1 MSEDNK
7 KEKKEKKE
15 KTLSLKASSLSA
27 KGQIGSRN
35 RSSRVSAVVVE
46 SKRGKISK
54 TRKPSAPKIKTRS
67 NSVTSRKIKEPTDSE
82 LTSKLTDKERV
93 AREKALQDADDRK
106 KSKEEK
112 IKKVS
117 KTKSKKTGKH
127 QAETELNTDIPV
139 DNEFEKGVKKKAYSS
154 KQSEDQS
161 TSTKKKESKKDEQ
174 GKTDKKSRKEPQKRR
189 KGKLTIS
196 EALNEEERQRSLAS
210 LRRRQ
215 EKAKKKTVSVDTPK
229 EKISRNVVIPESITV
244 QELSNRMAE
253 RGVDV
258 IKSLMQQ
265 GVMVKINDFLDA
277 DTAELIAEEFGHTV
291 TRVSESDV
299 EEGLSVDED
308 SEQSKEPRPPVVTI
322 MGHVDHG
329 KTSLLDAIRETSIVS
344 SEAGGITQ
352 HIGAYQIDSYD
363 DNKITFIDTPGHAAF
378 TSMRARGAKVT
389 DIVVLVVAADD
400 SVMPQTIEAINH
412 SKEADVPIIVAI
424 NKIDKPEANPAK
436 TKNDLLEHEL
446 IVEELGGDIQC
457 IELSAQTKEGIDNL
471 IEAINLQAE
480 ILDLKAN
487 PNRQA
492 EGFVIESKLDKGR
505 GPVVT
510 TIVQKGTLK
519 KGDIVIVGQF
529 WGKVRSLLNDRG
541 EQIDLC
547 YPGDPIEVLGLNNT
561 PNAGD
566 FLSVVENEARAREI
580 SDYRERQNKKSA
592 PNVPQ
597 SNIEQ
602 MLSKIKDDVKK
613 ELPVI
618 IKADVH
624 GSTEA
629 IKDGV
634 ISLGNEEIS
643 CRVVHSGVGAIS
655 ESDIS
660 LAETSNSIVF
670 GFNVRAN
677 SQAKDLAEKAE
688 INIIYHSIIYDLLD
702 DIKVILEGK
711 LDPEI
716 KESII
721 GNAEVLEVFK
731 ISKTGNI
738 AGCLVSEG
746 TVKKGEHARLI
757 RDGVVIYEGKISEL
771 KRFKDDAK
779 EVQSGQECGLAFDNN
794 EDIKVKDVIECY
806 EVKEIKK
813 KIK

>member
-1 MSEDNK
+1 MPEDTK
-7 KEKKEKKE
+7 KDKKE
-15 KTLSLKASSLSA
+15 KTLSLKSNTKSSKST
-27 KGQIGSRN
+27 IGARSRGG
-35 RSSRVSAVVVE
+35 SRVSTVVVE

-54 TRKPSAPKIKTRS
+54 TRKPSAPNIKTRTS
-67 NSVTSRKIKEPTDSE
+67 SVTSRKIQEPADNDISGN
-82 LTSKLTDKERV
+82 LTDKERI
-93 AREKALQDADDRK
+93 AREKALLDADERK
-106 KSKEEK
+106 KNKITIEKDITKDKRAKKSENVKEEQTTPAAP
-112 IKKVS
+112 S
-117 KTKSKKTGKH
+117 DG
-127 QAETELNTDIPV
+127 
-139 DNEFEKGVKKKAYSS
+139 EFEKTSKKKNFSS
-154 KQSEDQS
+154 KKNESQGQPSR
-161 TSTKKKESKKDEQ
+161 KKEIKGDDKDKLIKKPR
-174 GKTDKKSRKEPQKRR
+174 SEPQKRR

-196 EALNEEERQRSLAS
+196 EALNENERQRSLAS
-210 LRRRQ
+210 IRRRQ
-215 EKAKKKTVSVDTPK
+215 EKAKKKAVLSDVPK
-229 EKISRNVVIPESITV
+229 EKISRNVIIPESITV

-277 DTAELIAEEFGHTV
+277 DTAELIAEEFGHSV

-299 EEGLSVDED
+299 EVVSMDDDAEET
-308 SEQSKEPRPPVVTI
+308 KKPRPPVVTI

-329 KTSLLDAIRETSIVS
+329 KTSLLDSIRETSIVS
-344 SEAGGITQ
+344 AEAGGITQ
-352 HIGAYQIDSYD
+352 HIGAYQIIKD

-389 DIVVLVVAADD
+389 DIVILVVAADD

-412 SKEADVPIIVAI
+412 SKEANVPIIIAI
-424 NKIDKPEANPAK
+424 NKMDKPEANPTK

-457 IELSAQTKEGIDNL
+457 IELSAQTKEGIEDL
-471 IEAINLQAE
+471 LEAINLQSE

-487 PNRQA
+487 PDRNA
-492 EGFVIESKLDKGR
+492 EGFVIEAKLDKGR

-510 TIVQKGTLK
+510 TIIQKGTLK
-519 KGDIVIVGQF
+519 KGDIAIVGQN
-529 WGKVRSLLNDRG
+529 WGKVRSLINDKG
-541 EQIDLC
+541 DQVDEC

-580 SDYRERQNKKSA
+580 TEYRERQNKKDT

-602 MLSKIKDDVKK
+602 MLSKIKDETKK

-624 GSTEA
+624 GSSEA

-634 ISLGNEEIS
+634 LNIGNEEIA

-677 SQAKDLAEKAE
+677 TQAKDLADKSQ
-688 INIIYHSIIYDLLD
+688 IRIIYHSIIYDLLD
-702 DIKVILEGK
+702 DIKNLLEGK
-711 LDPEI
+711 LDPEL
-716 KESII
+716 KENII

-738 AGCLVSEG
+738 AGCMVNDG

-757 RDGVVIYEGKISEL
+757 RDDIVVYEGKISEL

-794 EDIKVKDVIECY
+794 EDIKPKDRIECY

-813 KIK
+813 KI

>member
-27 KGQIGSRN
+27 KGPIGSRN

-67 NSVTSRKIKEPTDSE
+67 NSVTTRKIKEPTDSE

-806 EVKEIKK
+806 EVKEIKRA
-813 KIK
+813 IN

>member
-1 MSEDNK
+1 MPEDTK
-7 KEKKEKKE
+7 KDKKE
-15 KTLSLKASSLSA
+15 KTLSLKSNTKSSKST
-27 KGQIGSRN
+27 IGARSRGG
-35 RSSRVSAVVVE
+35 SRVSTVVVE

-54 TRKPSAPKIKTRS
+54 TRKPSAPNIKTRTS
-67 NSVTSRKIKEPTDSE
+67 SVTSRKIQEPADNDISGN
-82 LTSKLTDKERV
+82 LTDKERI
-93 AREKALQDADDRK
+93 AREKALLDADERK
-106 KSKEEK
+106 KNKITIEKDITKDKRTKKSENVKEEQTTPAAP
-112 IKKVS
+112 S
-117 KTKSKKTGKH
+117 DG
-127 QAETELNTDIPV
+127 
-139 DNEFEKGVKKKAYSS
+139 EFEKTSKKKNFSS
-154 KQSEDQS
+154 KKNESQGQPSR
-161 TSTKKKESKKDEQ
+161 KKEIKGDDKDKLIKKPR
-174 GKTDKKSRKEPQKRR
+174 SEPQKRR

-196 EALNEEERQRSLAS
+196 EALNENERQRSLAS
-210 LRRRQ
+210 IRRRQ
-215 EKAKKKTVSVDTPK
+215 EKAKKKAVLSDVPK
-229 EKISRNVVIPESITV
+229 EKISRNVIIPESITV

-277 DTAELIAEEFGHTV
+277 DTAELIAEEFGHSV

-299 EEGLSVDED
+299 EVVSMDDDAEET
-308 SEQSKEPRPPVVTI
+308 KKPRPPVVTI

-329 KTSLLDAIRETSIVS
+329 KTSLLDSIRETSIVS
-344 SEAGGITQ
+344 AEAGGITQ
-352 HIGAYQIDSYD
+352 HIGAYQIIKD

-389 DIVVLVVAADD
+389 DIVILVVAADD

-412 SKEADVPIIVAI
+412 SKEANVPIIIAI
-424 NKIDKPEANPAK
+424 NKMDKPEANPTK

-457 IELSAQTKEGIDNL
+457 IELSAQTKEGIEDL
-471 IEAINLQAE
+471 LEAINLQSE

-487 PNRQA
+487 PDRNA
-492 EGFVIESKLDKGR
+492 EGFVIEAKLDKGR

-510 TIVQKGTLK
+510 TIIQKGTLK
-519 KGDIVIVGQF
+519 KGDIAIVGQN
-529 WGKVRSLLNDRG
+529 WGKVRSLINDKG
-541 EQIDLC
+541 DQVDEC

-580 SDYRERQNKKSA
+580 TEYRERQNKKDT

-602 MLSKIKDDVKK
+602 MLSKIKDETKK

-624 GSTEA
+624 GSSEA

-634 ISLGNEEIS
+634 LNIGNEEIA

-677 SQAKDLAEKAE
+677 TQAKDLADKSQ
-688 INIIYHSIIYDLLD
+688 IRIIYHSIIYDLLD
-702 DIKVILEGK
+702 DIKNLLEGK
-711 LDPEI
+711 LDPEL
-716 KESII
+716 KENII

-738 AGCLVSEG
+738 AGCMVNDG

-757 RDGVVIYEGKISEL
+757 RDDIVVYEGKISEL

-794 EDIKVKDVIECY
+794 EDIKPKDRIECY
-806 EVKEIKK
+806 EIKEIKK
-813 KIK
+813 KI

>member
-27 KGQIGSRN
+27 KGPIGSRN

-806 EVKEIKK
+806 EVKEIKR
-813 KIK
+813 KIN

>member
-1 MSEDNK
+1 MPEDTK
-7 KEKKEKKE
+7 KDKKE
-15 KTLSLKASSLSA
+15 KTLSLKSNTKSSKST
-27 KGQIGSRN
+27 IGARSRGG
-35 RSSRVSAVVVE
+35 SRVSTVVVE

-54 TRKPSAPKIKTRS
+54 TRKPSAPNIKTRTS
-67 NSVTSRKIKEPTDSE
+67 SVTSRKIKEPTDNDISGN
-82 LTSKLTDKERV
+82 LTDKERV
-93 AREKALQDADDRK
+93 AREKALLDADERKKNKASLEKEITKDKRTK
-106 KSKEEK
+106 KSKEEQVTPGAPADGEFEK
-112 IKKVS
+112 TSKKKNFS
-117 KTKSKKTGKH
+117 SKKTDTQGQTSRKK
-127 QAETELNTDIPV
+127 ET
-139 DNEFEKGVKKKAYSS
+139 KGDDKDK
-154 KQSEDQS
+154 
-161 TSTKKKESKKDEQ
+161 STKKPRS
-174 GKTDKKSRKEPQKRR
+174 EPQKRR

-196 EALNEEERQRSLAS
+196 EALNENERQRSLAS
-210 LRRRQ
+210 IRRRQ
-215 EKAKKKTVSVDTPK
+215 EKAKKKAILTDTPK
-229 EKISRNVVIPESITV
+229 EKIARNVIIPESITV

-277 DTAELIAEEFGHTV
+277 DTAELIAEEFGHSV

-299 EEGLSVDED
+299 EVGLSSDDDAE
-308 SEQSKEPRPPVVTI
+308 ETKKPRPPVVTI

-329 KTSLLDAIRETSIVS
+329 KTSLLDSIRETSIVS
-344 SEAGGITQ
+344 AEAGGITQ
-352 HIGAYQIDSYD
+352 HIGAYQIIKN

-389 DIVVLVVAADD
+389 DIVILVVAADD

-412 SKEADVPIIVAI
+412 SKEANVPIIIAI
-424 NKIDKPEANPAK
+424 NKMDKPEANPTK

-457 IELSAQTKEGIDNL
+457 IELSAQTKEGIEDL
-471 IEAINLQAE
+471 LEAINLQAE

-487 PNRQA
+487 PDRHA
-492 EGFVIESKLDKGR
+492 EGFVIEAKLDKGR

-510 TIVQKGTLK
+510 TIIQKGTLK
-519 KGDIVIVGQF
+519 KGDIAIVGQN
-529 WGKVRSLLNDRG
+529 WGKVRSLINDKG
-541 EQIDLC
+541 DQVNEC

-580 SDYRERQNKKSA
+580 TEYRERQNKKDT

-602 MLSKIKDDVKK
+602 MLSKIKDETKK

-624 GSTEA
+624 GSSEA

-634 ISLGNEEIS
+634 LNIGNEEIA

-677 SQAKDLAEKAE
+677 TQAKDLADKSQ

-702 DIKVILEGK
+702 DIKNMLEGK
-711 LDPEI
+711 LDPEL
-716 KESII
+716 KENII

-738 AGCLVSEG
+738 AGCMVNDG
-746 TVKKGEHARLI
+746 TVKKGEYARLI
-757 RDGVVIYEGKISEL
+757 RDGIVVYEGKISEL

-794 EDIKVKDVIECY
+794 EDIKPKDKIECY

-813 KIK
+813 KI

>member
-1 MSEDNK
+1 MPEDTK
-7 KEKKEKKE
+7 KDKKE
-15 KTLSLKASSLSA
+15 KTLSLKTNTTSSKST
-27 KGQIGSRN
+27 IGARSRGG
-35 RSSRVSAVVVE
+35 SRVSTVVVE

-54 TRKPSAPKIKTRS
+54 TRKPSAPNIKTRTS
-67 NSVTSRKIKEPTDSE
+67 SVTSRKIKEPTEDDVFGS
-82 LTSKLTDKERV
+82 LTDKERV
-93 AREKALQDADDRK
+93 AREKALLDADTRK
-106 KSKEEK
+106 KDLAASEKGSTKKEKKAKKEE
-112 IKKVS
+112 VS
-117 KTKSKKTGKH
+117 IDLPSDG
-127 QAETELNTDIPV
+127 
-139 DNEFEKGVKKKAYSS
+139 EFEKSSKKKSFSAKKAETQSS
-154 KQSEDQS
+154 S
-161 TSTKKKESKKDEQ
+161 TRKKESKGEDKD
-174 GKTDKKSRKEPQKRR
+174 KTTKKSKNEPQKRR

-196 EALNEEERQRSLAS
+196 EALNENERQRSLAS
-210 LRRRQ
+210 IRRRQ
-215 EKAKKKTVSVDTPK
+215 EKAKKKSVISDAPK

-277 DTAELIAEEFGHTV
+277 DTAELIAEEFGHSV

-299 EEGLSVDED
+299 EVGLSSED
-308 SEQSKEPRPPVVTI
+308 DPEESKKPRPPVVTI

-329 KTSLLDAIRETSIVS
+329 KTSLLDSIRETSIVS
-344 SEAGGITQ
+344 AEAGGITQ
-352 HIGAYQIDSYD
+352 HIGAYQIIKN

-389 DIVVLVVAADD
+389 DIVILVVAADD

-412 SKEADVPIIVAI
+412 SKEANVPIIVAV
-424 NKIDKPEANPAK
+424 NKIDKPEANPTK

-457 IELSAQTKEGIDNL
+457 IELSAQTKEGIEEL
-471 IEAINLQAE
+471 LEAINLQAE

-487 PNRQA
+487 PDRQA

-510 TIVQKGTLK
+510 TIIQKGTLK
-519 KGDIVIVGQF
+519 KGDIVIVGQY
-529 WGKVRSLLNDRG
+529 WGKVRSLINDKG
-541 EQIDLC
+541 DQVNEC
-547 YPGDPIEVLGLNNT
+547 FPGDPIEVLGLNNT

-580 SDYRERQNKKSA
+580 TEYRDRQNKKET

-602 MLSKIKDDVKK
+602 MLSKIKDETKK

-624 GSTEA
+624 GSSEA

-634 ISLGNEEIS
+634 LSIGNDEIS
-643 CRVVHSGVGAIS
+643 CRVVHTGVGAIS

-677 SQAKDLAEKAE
+677 TQAKDLADKSQ

-702 DIKVILEGK
+702 DIKNMLEGR
-711 LDPEI
+711 LDPEL
-716 KESII
+716 KENIL

-738 AGCLVSEG
+738 AGCLINDG
-746 TVKKGEHARLI
+746 TIKKGEHARLI
-757 RDGVVIYEGKISEL
+757 RDGIVVYEGKISEL
-771 KRFKDDAK
+771 KRFKDDVK

-794 EDIKVKDVIECY
+794 EDIKPKDKIECY

-813 KIK
+813 KI

>member
-1 MSEDNK
+1 MPEDTK
-7 KEKKEKKE
+7 KDKKE
-15 KTLSLKASSLSA
+15 KTLSLKSNAKSSKST
-27 KGQIGSRN
+27 IGSRS
-35 RSSRVSAVVVE
+35 RGGSRVSTVVVE

-54 TRKPSAPKIKTRS
+54 TRKPSAPNIKTRTS
-67 NSVTSRKIKEPTDSE
+67 SVTSRKIKEPADNDIAGN
-82 LTSKLTDKERV
+82 LTEKERV
-93 AREKALQDADDRK
+93 AREKALLDADERKKNRVALEKEIIKDKGTKQSK
-106 KSKEEK
+106 KSKEEQITPDTQSDGEFQK
-112 IKKVS
+112 TAKKKNFS
-117 KTKSKKTGKH
+117 SKKNDTQG
-127 QAETELNTDIPV
+127 QASRKKEI
-139 DNEFEKGVKKKAYSS
+139 KGDDKDK
-154 KQSEDQS
+154 
-161 TSTKKKESKKDEQ
+161 STKKPRS
-174 GKTDKKSRKEPQKRR
+174 EPQKRR

-196 EALNEEERQRSLAS
+196 EALNENERQRSLAS
-210 LRRRQ
+210 IRRRQ
-215 EKAKKKTVSVDTPK
+215 EKAKKKAILTDTPK
-229 EKISRNVVIPESITV
+229 EKIARNVITPESITV

-277 DTAELIAEEFGHTV
+277 DTAELIAEEFGHSV

-299 EEGLSVDED
+299 EVGLSFDDDAE
-308 SEQSKEPRPPVVTI
+308 ETKKPRPPVVTI

-329 KTSLLDAIRETSIVS
+329 KTSLLDSIRETSIVTA
-344 SEAGGITQ
+344 EAGGITQ
-352 HIGAYQIDSYD
+352 HIGAYQIIKN

-389 DIVVLVVAADD
+389 DIVILVVAADD

-412 SKEADVPIIVAI
+412 SKEANVPIIVAI
-424 NKIDKPEANPAK
+424 NKMDKPEANPTK

-457 IELSAQTKEGIDNL
+457 IELSAQTKEGIQDL
-471 IEAINLQAE
+471 LEAINLQAE

-487 PNRQA
+487 PDRHA
-492 EGFVIESKLDKGR
+492 EGFVIEAKLDKGR

-510 TIVQKGTLK
+510 TIIQKGTLK
-519 KGDIVIVGQF
+519 KGDIAIVGQN
-529 WGKVRSLLNDRG
+529 WGKVRTLINDKG
-541 EQIDLC
+541 DQVNEC

-580 SDYRERQNKKSA
+580 TEYRERQNKKDT

-602 MLSKIKDDVKK
+602 MLSKIKDETKK
-613 ELPVI
+613 ELPII

-624 GSTEA
+624 GSSEA

-634 ISLGNEEIS
+634 LNIGNEEIA

-677 SQAKDLAEKAE
+677 TQAKDLADKSQ

-702 DIKVILEGK
+702 DIKNMLEGK
-711 LDPEI
+711 LDPEL
-716 KESII
+716 KENII

-738 AGCLVSEG
+738 AGCMVNDG
-746 TVKKGEHARLI
+746 TVKKGEYARLI
-757 RDGVVIYEGKISEL
+757 RDGIVVYEGKISEL

-794 EDIKVKDVIECY
+794 EDIKPKDKIECY

-813 KIK
+813 KI

>member
-1 MSEDNK
+1 MPEDTK
-7 KEKKEKKE
+7 KDKKE
-15 KTLSLKASSLSA
+15 KTLSLKSNTKSSKST
-27 KGQIGSRN
+27 IGARSRGG
-35 RSSRVSAVVVE
+35 SRVSTVVVE

-54 TRKPSAPKIKTRS
+54 TRKPSAPKIKTRTS
-67 NSVTSRKIKEPTDSE
+67 SVTSRKIKEPADNDISGN
-82 LTSKLTDKERV
+82 LTDKERV
-93 AREKALQDADDRK
+93 AREKALLDADERK
-106 KSKEEK
+106 KNKITLEK
-112 IKKVS
+112 DITKDKRIKKSEKV
-117 KTKSKKTGKH
+117 KKEQTTIDTQSDG
-127 QAETELNTDIPV
+127 
-139 DNEFEKGVKKKAYSS
+139 EFEKTSKKKNFSS
-154 KQSEDQS
+154 KKNESQGQLSRKKEIKGDDKDKL
-161 TSTKKKESKKDEQ
+161 TKKPRS
-174 GKTDKKSRKEPQKRR
+174 EPQKRR

-196 EALNEEERQRSLAS
+196 EALNENERQRSLAS
-210 LRRRQ
+210 IRRRQ
-215 EKAKKKTVSVDTPK
+215 EKAKKKAVLSDAPK
-229 EKISRNVVIPESITV
+229 EKIARNVIIPESITV

-277 DTAELIAEEFGHTV
+277 DTAELIAEEFGHSV

-299 EEGLSVDED
+299 EVVTMDDDAEET
-308 SEQSKEPRPPVVTI
+308 KKPRPPVVTI

-329 KTSLLDAIRETSIVS
+329 KTSLLDSIRETSIVS
-344 SEAGGITQ
+344 AEAGGITQ
-352 HIGAYQIDSYD
+352 HIGAYQIIKDE
-363 DNKITFIDTPGHAAF
+363 NKITFIDTPGHAAF

-389 DIVVLVVAADD
+389 DIVILVVAADD
-400 SVMPQTIEAINH
+400 SVMPQTIEAISH
-412 SKEADVPIIVAI
+412 SKEANVPIIIAI
-424 NKIDKPEANPAK
+424 NKMDKPEANPTK

-457 IELSAQTKEGIDNL
+457 IELSAQTKEGIEDL
-471 IEAINLQAE
+471 LEAINLQSE

-487 PNRQA
+487 PDRNA
-492 EGFVIESKLDKGR
+492 EGFVIEAKLDKGR

-510 TIVQKGTLK
+510 TIIQKGTLK
-519 KGDIVIVGQF
+519 KGDIAIVGQN
-529 WGKVRSLLNDRG
+529 WGKVRSLINDKG
-541 EQIDLC
+541 DQVDEC

-566 FLSVVENEARAREI
+566 FLSVVENEARARDITE
-580 SDYRERQNKKSA
+580 YRERKNKKDT

-602 MLSKIKDDVKK
+602 MLSKIKAETKK

-624 GSTEA
+624 GSSEA

-634 ISLGNEEIS
+634 LNIGNEEIA

-660 LAETSNSIVF
+660 LAETSNAIVF

-677 SQAKDLAEKAE
+677 TQAKDLADKSQ

-702 DIKVILEGK
+702 DIKNLLEGK
-711 LDPEI
+711 LDPEL
-716 KESII
+716 KENIL

-738 AGCLVSEG
+738 AGCMVNDG
-746 TVKKGEHARLI
+746 IVKKGEHARLI
-757 RDGVVIYEGKISEL
+757 RDGIVVYEGKISEL

-794 EDIKVKDVIECY
+794 EDIKPKDKIECY

-813 KIK
+813 KI

>member
-1 MSEDNK
+1 
-7 KEKKEKKE
+7 
-15 KTLSLKASSLSA
+15 
-27 KGQIGSRN
+27 
-35 RSSRVSAVVVE
+35 
-46 SKRGKISK
+46 
-54 TRKPSAPKIKTRS
+54 
-67 NSVTSRKIKEPTDSE
+67 
-82 LTSKLTDKERV
+82 
-93 AREKALQDADDRK
+93 
-106 KSKEEK
+106 
-112 IKKVS
+112 
-117 KTKSKKTGKH
+117 
-127 QAETELNTDIPV
+127 
-139 DNEFEKGVKKKAYSS
+139 
-154 KQSEDQS
+154 
-161 TSTKKKESKKDEQ
+161 
-174 GKTDKKSRKEPQKRR
+174 
-189 KGKLTIS
+189 
-196 EALNEEERQRSLAS
+196 
-210 LRRRQ
+210 
-215 EKAKKKTVSVDTPK
+215 
-229 EKISRNVVIPESITV
+229 
-244 QELSNRMAE
+244 MAE

-592 PNVPQ
+592 PNAPQ

-688 INIIYHSIIYDLLD
+688 VNIIYHSIIYDLLD

-813 KIK
+813 KIN

>member
-27 KGQIGSRN
+27 KGPIGSRN

-67 NSVTSRKIKEPTDSE
+67 SSVTSRKIKEPTDTE

-806 EVKEIKK
+806 EVKEIKRA
-813 KIK
+813 IN

>member
-1 MSEDNK
+1 MPEDTK
-7 KEKKEKKE
+7 KDKKE
-15 KTLSLKASSLSA
+15 KTLSLKTNTKSSKST
-27 KGQIGSRN
+27 IGTRSRG
-35 RSSRVSAVVVE
+35 SSRVSTVVVE

-54 TRKPSAPKIKTRS
+54 TRKPSAPNIKTRTS
-67 NSVTSRKIKEPTDSE
+67 SVKSRQINEPTENDVFGS
-82 LTSKLTDKERV
+82 LTDRERI
-93 AREKALQDADDRK
+93 AREKALLDADTRK
-106 KSKEEK
+106 KNEAVFEKGISKEGN
-112 IKKVS
+112 IKKE
-117 KTKSKKTGKH
+117 TKSKKDPI
-127 QAETELNTDIPV
+127 DIPS
-139 DNEFEKGVKKKAYSS
+139 DGEFEKSPKKKSFTPKKS
-154 KQSEDQS
+154 DTQSPS
-161 TSTKKKESKKDEQ
+161 VRKKESKGEDKDKSTK
-174 GKTDKKSRKEPQKRR
+174 KTKNEPQKRR

-196 EALNEEERQRSLAS
+196 EALNENERQRSLAS
-210 LRRRQ
+210 IRRRQ
-215 EKAKKKTVSVDTPK
+215 EKAKKKAVISDAPK

-277 DTAELIAEEFGHTV
+277 DTAELIVEEFGHSV

-299 EEGLSVDED
+299 EVGLSSEDD
-308 SEQSKEPRPPVVTI
+308 SEESKKPRPPVVTI

-329 KTSLLDAIRETSIVS
+329 KTSLLDSIRETSIVS
-344 SEAGGITQ
+344 GEAGGITQ
-352 HIGAYQIDSYD
+352 HIGAYQIIIN

-389 DIVVLVVAADD
+389 DIVILVVAADD

-412 SKEADVPIIVAI
+412 SKEANVPIIVAI
-424 NKIDKPEANPAK
+424 NKMDKPEANPTK

-457 IELSAQTKEGIDNL
+457 IELSAQTKEGIEDL
-471 IEAINLQAE
+471 LEAINLQAE

-487 PNRQA
+487 PDRQA

-510 TIVQKGTLK
+510 TIIQKGTLN
-519 KGDIVIVGQF
+519 KGDIAIVGQN
-529 WGKVRSLLNDRG
+529 WGKVRSLINDKG
-541 EQIDLC
+541 DQVTEC

-580 SDYRERQNKKSA
+580 TEYRERQNKKEA

-602 MLSKIKDDVKK
+602 MLSKIKDETKK
-613 ELPVI
+613 ELPII

-624 GSTEA
+624 GSSEA

-634 ISLGNEEIS
+634 LNIGNEEIA

-677 SQAKDLAEKAE
+677 TQAKDLADMSQ
-688 INIIYHSIIYDLLD
+688 ISIIYHSIIYDLLD
-702 DIKVILEGK
+702 DIKNMLEGR
-711 LDPEI
+711 LDPEL
-716 KESII
+716 KENIL

-738 AGCLVSEG
+738 AGCLINDG
-746 TVKKGEHARLI
+746 TIKKGEHARLI
-757 RDGVVIYEGKISEL
+757 RDGIVVYEGKIREL
-771 KRFKDDAK
+771 KRFKDDVK

-794 EDIKVKDVIECY
+794 EDIKPKDKIECY

-813 KIK
+813 KI

>member
-1 MSEDNK
+1 M
-7 KEKKEKKE
+7 
-15 KTLSLKASSLSA
+15 
-27 KGQIGSRN
+27 
-35 RSSRVSAVVVE
+35 
-46 SKRGKISK
+46 
-54 TRKPSAPKIKTRS
+54 
-67 NSVTSRKIKEPTDSE
+67 
-82 LTSKLTDKERV
+82 TDKERV
-93 AREKALQDADDRK
+93 AREKALLDADERKKNKASLEKEIKTDKSTK
-106 KSKEEK
+106 KSKKAIEEK
-112 IKKVS
+112 VTPEIPSDGEFEKTSKKKNFS
-117 KTKSKKTGKH
+117 SKKTDTQGQTSRKK
-127 QAETELNTDIPV
+127 ET
-139 DNEFEKGVKKKAYSS
+139 KGDDKDK
-154 KQSEDQS
+154 
-161 TSTKKKESKKDEQ
+161 STKKPR
-174 GKTDKKSRKEPQKRR
+174 GEPQKRR

-196 EALNEEERQRSLAS
+196 EALNENERQRSLAS
-210 LRRRQ
+210 IRRRQ
-215 EKAKKKTVSVDTPK
+215 EKAKKKAILTDTPK
-229 EKISRNVVIPESITV
+229 EKIARNVIIPESITV

-277 DTAELIAEEFGHTV
+277 DTAELIAEEFGHSV

-299 EEGLSVDED
+299 EVGLSSDDDAE
-308 SEQSKEPRPPVVTI
+308 ETKKPRPPVVTI

-329 KTSLLDAIRETSIVS
+329 KTSLLDSIRETSIVS
-344 SEAGGITQ
+344 AEAGGITQ
-352 HIGAYQIDSYD
+352 HIGAYQIIKN

-389 DIVVLVVAADD
+389 DIVILVVAADD

-412 SKEADVPIIVAI
+412 SKEANVPIIIAI
-424 NKIDKPEANPAK
+424 NKMDKPEANPTK

-457 IELSAQTKEGIDNL
+457 IELSAQTKEGIEDL
-471 IEAINLQAE
+471 LEAINLQAE

-487 PNRQA
+487 PDRHA
-492 EGFVIESKLDKGR
+492 EGFVIEAKLDKGR

-510 TIVQKGTLK
+510 TIIQKGTLK
-519 KGDIVIVGQF
+519 KGDIAIVGQN
-529 WGKVRSLLNDRG
+529 WGKVRSLINDKG
-541 EQIDLC
+541 DQVNEC

-580 SDYRERQNKKSA
+580 TEYRERQNKKDT

-602 MLSKIKDDVKK
+602 MLSKIKDETKK

-624 GSTEA
+624 GSSEA

-634 ISLGNEEIS
+634 LNIGNEEIA

-677 SQAKDLAEKAE
+677 TQAKDLADKSQ

-702 DIKVILEGK
+702 DIKNMLEGR
-711 LDPEI
+711 LDPEL
-716 KESII
+716 KENII

-738 AGCLVSEG
+738 AGCMVNDG

-757 RDGVVIYEGKISEL
+757 RDGIVVYEGKISEL

-794 EDIKVKDVIECY
+794 EDIKPKDKIECY

-813 KIK
+813 KI

>member
-27 KGQIGSRN
+27 KGPIGSRN

-67 NSVTSRKIKEPTDSE
+67 NSVTTRKIKEPTDSE

-806 EVKEIKK
+806 EVKEIKR
-813 KIK
+813 KIN

>member
-1 MSEDNK
+1 MPEDTK
-7 KEKKEKKE
+7 KDKKE
-15 KTLSLKASSLSA
+15 KTLSLKSNTKSSKST
-27 KGQIGSRN
+27 IGARSRGG
-35 RSSRVSAVVVE
+35 SRVSTVVVE

-54 TRKPSAPKIKTRS
+54 TRKPSAPNIKTRTS
-67 NSVTSRKIKEPTDSE
+67 SVTSRKIKEPTDNDISGN
-82 LTSKLTDKERV
+82 LTDKERV
-93 AREKALQDADDRK
+93 AREKALLDADERKKNKASLEKEIKTDKSTK
-106 KSKEEK
+106 KSKKAIEEQVTPDIPSDGEFEK
-112 IKKVS
+112 TSKKKNFS
-117 KTKSKKTGKH
+117 SKKTDTQGQTSRKK
-127 QAETELNTDIPV
+127 ET
-139 DNEFEKGVKKKAYSS
+139 KGDDKDK
-154 KQSEDQS
+154 
-161 TSTKKKESKKDEQ
+161 STKKPR
-174 GKTDKKSRKEPQKRR
+174 GEPQKRR

-196 EALNEEERQRSLAS
+196 EALNENERQRSLAS
-210 LRRRQ
+210 IRRRQ
-215 EKAKKKTVSVDTPK
+215 EKAKKKAILTDTPK
-229 EKISRNVVIPESITV
+229 EKIARNVIIPESITV

-277 DTAELIAEEFGHTV
+277 DTAELIAEEFGHSV

-299 EEGLSVDED
+299 EVGLSSDDDAE
-308 SEQSKEPRPPVVTI
+308 ETKKPRPPVVTI

-329 KTSLLDAIRETSIVS
+329 KTSLLDSIRETSIVS
-344 SEAGGITQ
+344 AEAGGITQ
-352 HIGAYQIDSYD
+352 HIGAYQIIKN

-389 DIVVLVVAADD
+389 DIVILVVAADD

-412 SKEADVPIIVAI
+412 SKEANVPIIIAI
-424 NKIDKPEANPAK
+424 NKMDKPEANPTK

-457 IELSAQTKEGIDNL
+457 IELSAQTKEGIEDL
-471 IEAINLQAE
+471 LEAINLQAE

-487 PNRQA
+487 PDRHA
-492 EGFVIESKLDKGR
+492 EGFVIEAKLDKGR

-510 TIVQKGTLK
+510 TIIQKGTLK
-519 KGDIVIVGQF
+519 KGDIAIVGQN
-529 WGKVRSLLNDRG
+529 WGKVRSLINDKG
-541 EQIDLC
+541 DQVNEC

-580 SDYRERQNKKSA
+580 TEYRERQNKKDT

-602 MLSKIKDDVKK
+602 MLSKIKDETKK

-624 GSTEA
+624 GSSEA

-634 ISLGNEEIS
+634 LNIGNEEIA

-677 SQAKDLAEKAE
+677 TQAKDLADKSQ

-702 DIKVILEGK
+702 DIKNMLEGK
-711 LDPEI
+711 LDPEL
-716 KESII
+716 KENII

-738 AGCLVSEG
+738 AGCMVNDG
-746 TVKKGEHARLI
+746 TVKKGEYARLI
-757 RDGVVIYEGKISEL
+757 RDGIVVYEGKISEL

-794 EDIKVKDVIECY
+794 EDIKPKDKIECY

-813 KIK
+813 KI

>member
-1 MSEDNK
+1 MPEDTK
-7 KEKKEKKE
+7 KDKKE
-15 KTLSLKASSLSA
+15 KTLSLKTNTKSSKST
-27 KGQIGSRN
+27 IGTRSRG
-35 RSSRVSAVVVE
+35 SSRVSTVVVE

-54 TRKPSAPKIKTRS
+54 TRKPSAPNIKTRTS
-67 NSVTSRKIKEPTDSE
+67 SVTSRTIKEPTESDVFGN
-82 LTSKLTDKERV
+82 LTDKEKI
-93 AREKALQDADDRK
+93 AREKALLDSDTRK
-106 KSKEEK
+106 KNDAVFEKGISKEGN
-112 IKKVS
+112 IKK
-117 KTKSKKTGKH
+117 
-127 QAETELNTDIPV
+127 ETETKKGKDSSDLPSDG
-139 DNEFEKGVKKKAYSS
+139 EFEKTTKKKSFIS
-154 KQSEDQS
+154 KKSDTQSPS
-161 TSTKKKESKKDEQ
+161 VRKKESKAEDKD
-174 GKTDKKSRKEPQKRR
+174 KSTKKAKNEPQKRR

-196 EALNEEERQRSLAS
+196 EALNENERQRSLAS
-210 LRRRQ
+210 IRRRQ
-215 EKAKKKTVSVDTPK
+215 EKAKKKAVISDAPK

-277 DTAELIAEEFGHTV
+277 DTAELIVEEFGHSV

-299 EEGLSVDED
+299 EVGLSSEDD
-308 SEQSKEPRPPVVTI
+308 SEESKKPRPPVVTI

-329 KTSLLDAIRETSIVS
+329 KTSLLDSIRETSIVS
-344 SEAGGITQ
+344 GEAGGITQ
-352 HIGAYQIDSYD
+352 HIGAYQIIIN

-389 DIVVLVVAADD
+389 DIVILVVAADD

-412 SKEADVPIIVAI
+412 SKEANVPIIVAI
-424 NKIDKPEANPAK
+424 NKMDKPEANPTK

-457 IELSAQTKEGIDNL
+457 IELSAQTKEGIEDL
-471 IEAINLQAE
+471 LEAINLQAE

-487 PNRQA
+487 PDRQA

-510 TIVQKGTLK
+510 TIIQKGTLN
-519 KGDIVIVGQF
+519 KGDIAIVGQN
-529 WGKVRSLLNDRG
+529 WGKVRSLINDKG
-541 EQIDLC
+541 DQVTEC

-580 SDYRERQNKKSA
+580 TEYRERQNKKEA

-602 MLSKIKDDVKK
+602 MLSKIKDETKK
-613 ELPVI
+613 ELPII

-624 GSTEA
+624 GSSEA

-634 ISLGNEEIS
+634 LNIGNEEIA

-677 SQAKDLAEKAE
+677 TQAKDLADLSQ

-702 DIKVILEGK
+702 DIKNMLEGR
-711 LDPEI
+711 LDPEL
-716 KESII
+716 KENIL

-738 AGCLVSEG
+738 AGCLINDG
-746 TVKKGEHARLI
+746 NIKKGEHARLI
-757 RDGVVIYEGKISEL
+757 RDGIVVYEGKIREL
-771 KRFKDDAK
+771 KRFKDDVK

-794 EDIKVKDVIECY
+794 EDIKPKDKIECY

-813 KIK
+813 KI

>member
-67 NSVTSRKIKEPTDSE
+67 NSVTTRKIKEPTDSE

-806 EVKEIKK
+806 EVKEIKR
-813 KIK
+813 KIN

>member
-1 MSEDNK
+1 MPEDTK
-7 KEKKEKKE
+7 KDKKE
-15 KTLSLKASSLSA
+15 KTLTLKSNTKSSKST
-27 KGQIGSRN
+27 IGARSRGG
-35 RSSRVSAVVVE
+35 SRVSTVVVE

-54 TRKPSAPKIKTRS
+54 TRKPSAPNIKTRTS
-67 NSVTSRKIKEPTDSE
+67 SVTSRKIQEPADNDISGN
-82 LTSKLTDKERV
+82 LTDKERV
-93 AREKALQDADDRK
+93 AREKALLDADERK
-106 KSKEEK
+106 KNKITIEKDITKDKRAKKSENVKEEQTTPAAP
-112 IKKVS
+112 S
-117 KTKSKKTGKH
+117 DG
-127 QAETELNTDIPV
+127 
-139 DNEFEKGVKKKAYSS
+139 EFEKTSKKKNFSS
-154 KQSEDQS
+154 KKNESQGQPSR
-161 TSTKKKESKKDEQ
+161 KKEIKGDDKDKLIKKPR
-174 GKTDKKSRKEPQKRR
+174 SEPQKRR

-196 EALNEEERQRSLAS
+196 EALNENERQRSLAS
-210 LRRRQ
+210 IRRRQ
-215 EKAKKKTVSVDTPK
+215 EKAKKKAVLSDVPK
-229 EKISRNVVIPESITV
+229 EKISRNVIIPESITV

-277 DTAELIAEEFGHTV
+277 DTAELIAEEFGHSV

-299 EEGLSVDED
+299 EVVSMDDDAEET
-308 SEQSKEPRPPVVTI
+308 KKPRPPVVTI

-329 KTSLLDAIRETSIVS
+329 KTSLLDSIRETSIVS
-344 SEAGGITQ
+344 AEAGGITQ
-352 HIGAYQIDSYD
+352 HIGAYQIIKD

-389 DIVVLVVAADD
+389 DIVILVVAADD

-412 SKEADVPIIVAI
+412 SKEANVPIIIAI
-424 NKIDKPEANPAK
+424 NKMDKPEANPTK

-457 IELSAQTKEGIDNL
+457 IELSAQTKEGIEDL
-471 IEAINLQAE
+471 LEAINLQSE

-487 PNRQA
+487 PDRNA
-492 EGFVIESKLDKGR
+492 EGFVIEAKLDKGR

-510 TIVQKGTLK
+510 TIIQKGTLK
-519 KGDIVIVGQF
+519 KGDIAIVGQN
-529 WGKVRSLLNDRG
+529 WGKVRSLINDKG
-541 EQIDLC
+541 DQVDEC

-580 SDYRERQNKKSA
+580 TEYRERQNKKDT

-602 MLSKIKDDVKK
+602 MLSKIKDETKK

-624 GSTEA
+624 GSSEA

-634 ISLGNEEIS
+634 LNIGNEEIA

-677 SQAKDLAEKAE
+677 TQAKDLADKSQ
-688 INIIYHSIIYDLLD
+688 IRIIYHSIIYDLLD
-702 DIKVILEGK
+702 DIKNLLEGK
-711 LDPEI
+711 LDPEL
-716 KESII
+716 KENII

-738 AGCLVSEG
+738 AGCMVNDG

-757 RDGVVIYEGKISEL
+757 RDDIVVYEGKISEL

-794 EDIKVKDVIECY
+794 EDIKPKDRIECY

-813 KIK
+813 KI

>member
-1 MSEDNK
+1 MPEDTK
-7 KEKKEKKE
+7 KDKKE
-15 KTLSLKASSLSA
+15 KTLTLKSNTKSSKST
-27 KGQIGSRN
+27 IGARSRGG
-35 RSSRVSAVVVE
+35 SRVSTVVVE

-54 TRKPSAPKIKTRS
+54 TRKPSAPNIKTRTS
-67 NSVTSRKIKEPTDSE
+67 SVTSRKIQEPADNDISGN
-82 LTSKLTDKERV
+82 LTDKERI
-93 AREKALQDADDRK
+93 AREKALLDADERK
-106 KSKEEK
+106 KNKITIEKDITKDKRAKKSENVKEEQTTPAAP
-112 IKKVS
+112 S
-117 KTKSKKTGKH
+117 DG
-127 QAETELNTDIPV
+127 
-139 DNEFEKGVKKKAYSS
+139 EFEKTSKKKNFSS
-154 KQSEDQS
+154 KKNESQGQPSR
-161 TSTKKKESKKDEQ
+161 KKEIKGDDKDKLIKKPR
-174 GKTDKKSRKEPQKRR
+174 SEPQKRR

-196 EALNEEERQRSLAS
+196 EALNENERQRSLAS
-210 LRRRQ
+210 IRRRQ
-215 EKAKKKTVSVDTPK
+215 EKAKKKAVLSDVPK
-229 EKISRNVVIPESITV
+229 EKISRNVIIPESITV

-277 DTAELIAEEFGHTV
+277 DTAELIAEEFGHSV

-299 EEGLSVDED
+299 EVVSMDDDAEET
-308 SEQSKEPRPPVVTI
+308 KKPRPPVVTI

-329 KTSLLDAIRETSIVS
+329 KTSLLDSIRETSIVS
-344 SEAGGITQ
+344 AEAGGITQ
-352 HIGAYQIDSYD
+352 HIGAYQIIKD

-389 DIVVLVVAADD
+389 DIVILVVAADD

-412 SKEADVPIIVAI
+412 SKEANVPIIIAI
-424 NKIDKPEANPAK
+424 NKMDKPEANPTK

-457 IELSAQTKEGIDNL
+457 IELSAQTKEGIEDL
-471 IEAINLQAE
+471 LEAINLQSE

-487 PNRQA
+487 PDRNA
-492 EGFVIESKLDKGR
+492 EGFVIEAKLDKGR

-510 TIVQKGTLK
+510 TIIQKGTLK
-519 KGDIVIVGQF
+519 KGDIAIVGQN
-529 WGKVRSLLNDRG
+529 WGKVRSLINDKG
-541 EQIDLC
+541 DQVDEC

-580 SDYRERQNKKSA
+580 TEYRERQNKKDT

-602 MLSKIKDDVKK
+602 MLSKIKDETKK

-624 GSTEA
+624 GSSEA

-634 ISLGNEEIS
+634 LNIGNEEIA

-677 SQAKDLAEKAE
+677 TQAKDLADKSQ
-688 INIIYHSIIYDLLD
+688 IRIIYHSIIYDLLD
-702 DIKVILEGK
+702 DIKNLLEGK
-711 LDPEI
+711 LDPEL
-716 KESII
+716 KENII

-738 AGCLVSEG
+738 AGCMVNDG

-757 RDGVVIYEGKISEL
+757 RDDIVVYEGKISEL

-794 EDIKVKDVIECY
+794 EDIKPKDRIECY

-813 KIK
+813 KI

>member
-27 KGQIGSRN
+27 KGPIGSRN

-67 NSVTSRKIKEPTDSE
+67 SSVTSRKIKEPTDTE

-806 EVKEIKK
+806 EVKEIKR
-813 KIK
+813 KIN

>member
-1 MSEDNK
+1 MPKDTKKDN
-7 KEKKEKKE
+7 KE
-15 KTLSLKASSLSA
+15 KTLSLKTGAKTSKSS
-27 KGQIGSRN
+27 IGSRN
-35 RSSRVSAVVVE
+35 RGSSRVSTVVVE

-54 TRKPSAPKIKTRS
+54 TRKPNAPKIKTRTS
-67 NSVTSRKIKEPTDSE
+67 SVSVTSRKIKEPDDIDRTGS
-82 LTSKLTDKERV
+82 LTDKERI
-93 AREKALQDADDRK
+93 ARERALIDADTRK
-106 KSKEEK
+106 KNQVAIDRQLTEEK
-112 IKKVS
+112 KNKKNLQTKEDLVS
-117 KTKSKKTGKH
+117 QELPSDGEFDKSSKKKTFTAKK
-127 QAETELNTDIPV
+127 N
-139 DNEFEKGVKKKAYSS
+139 DNQSS
-154 KQSEDQS
+154 AVR
-161 TSTKKKESKKDEQ
+161 KKETKTEDKEKVNKKNKNQ
-174 GKTDKKSRKEPQKRR
+174 PQKRR

-196 EALNEEERQRSLAS
+196 EALNENERQRSLAS
-210 LRRRQ
+210 IRRRQ
-215 EKAKKKTVSVDTPK
+215 EKAKKKATVSDLPK
-229 EKISRNVVIPESITV
+229 EKISRNVVVPESITV

-265 GVMVKINDFLDA
+265 GVMVKINDYLDA
-277 DTAELIAEEFGHTV
+277 DTAELIAEEFGHSV

-299 EEGLSVDED
+299 EVGLSADNDAE
-308 SEQSKEPRPPVVTI
+308 ETKKPRSPVVTI

-329 KTSLLDAIRETSIVS
+329 KTSLLDSIRETSIVS
-344 SEAGGITQ
+344 GEAGGITQ
-352 HIGAYQIDSYD
+352 HIGAYQIIKNN
-363 DNKITFIDTPGHAAF
+363 NKISFIDTPGHSAF

-412 SKEADVPIIVAI
+412 SREAKVPIIVAI
-424 NKIDKPEANPAK
+424 NKIDKPEANASK

-446 IVEELGGDIQC
+446 IVEELGGEIQC
-457 IELSAQTKEGIDNL
+457 IELSAQTKEGIDDL
-471 IEAINLQAE
+471 LEAINLQAE

-487 PNRQA
+487 PDRDA

-510 TIVQKGTLK
+510 TIIQKGTLK
-519 KGDIVIVGQF
+519 KGDIIVVGQN
-529 WGKVRSLLNDRG
+529 WGKVRSLINDKG
-541 EQIDLC
+541 EQITEC

-566 FLSVVENEARAREI
+566 FLSVVENESRAREI
-580 SDYRERQNKKSA
+580 TDYRERQNKKET

-602 MLSKIKDDVKK
+602 MLSKIKAETKK

-624 GSTEA
+624 GSSEA

-634 ISLGNEEIS
+634 SKIGNDEIS
-643 CRVVHSGVGAIS
+643 CRVVHTGVGAIS

-677 SQAKDLAEKAE
+677 TQAKDLAEKSQ
-688 INIIYHSIIYDLLD
+688 INIVYHSIIYDLLD
-702 DIKVILEGK
+702 DIKNILEGR
-711 LDPEI
+711 LDPEL
-716 KESII
+716 KENII

-738 AGCLVSEG
+738 AGCLVNDG
-746 TVKKGEHARLI
+746 TFKKGEHARLI
-757 RDGVVIYEGKISEL
+757 RDGIVVYEGKIAEL
-771 KRFKDDAK
+771 KRFKDDVK
-779 EVQSGQECGLAFDNN
+779 EVQSGQECGIAFENN
-794 EDIKVKDVIECY
+794 EDIKPKDKIECF

-813 KIK
+813 KI

>member
-15 KTLSLKASSLSA
+15 KTLSLKANSLSA
-27 KGQIGSRN
+27 KGPIGSRN

-67 NSVTSRKIKEPTDSE
+67 NSVTSRKIKEPTDTE

-634 ISLGNEEIS
+634 ISIGNEEIS

-806 EVKEIKK
+806 EVKEIKR
-813 KIK
+813 KIN

>member
-1 MSEDNK
+1 M
-7 KEKKEKKE
+7 
-15 KTLSLKASSLSA
+15 
-27 KGQIGSRN
+27 
-35 RSSRVSAVVVE
+35 
-46 SKRGKISK
+46 
-54 TRKPSAPKIKTRS
+54 
-67 NSVTSRKIKEPTDSE
+67 
-82 LTSKLTDKERV
+82 
-93 AREKALQDADDRK
+93 
-106 KSKEEK
+106 
-112 IKKVS
+112 
-117 KTKSKKTGKH
+117 
-127 QAETELNTDIPV
+127 
-139 DNEFEKGVKKKAYSS
+139 
-154 KQSEDQS
+154 
-161 TSTKKKESKKDEQ
+161 
-174 GKTDKKSRKEPQKRR
+174 KSRQ
-189 KGKLTIS
+189 
-196 EALNEEERQRSLAS
+196 
-210 LRRRQ
+210 Q
-215 EKAKKKTVSVDTPK
+215 EKAKKKAISVDTPK
-229 EKISRNVVIPESITV
+229 EKISRNVIIPESITV

-299 EEGLSVDED
+299 EEGLAVDED
-308 SEQSKEPRPPVVTI
+308 SEESKEARPPVVTI

-424 NKIDKPEANPAK
+424 NKIDKPEANRAE
-436 TKNDLLEHEL
+436 TKSDLLEHEL

-547 YPGDPIEVLGLNNT
+547 YPGDPIEVFGLNNT

-602 MLSKIKDDVKK
+602 MLSKIKDETKK

-624 GSTEA
+624 GSSEA

-634 ISLGNEEIS
+634 LSIGNDEIS
-643 CRVVHSGVGAIS
+643 CRVVHTGVGAIS

-677 SQAKDLAEKAE
+677 TQAKDLADKSQ

-702 DIKVILEGK
+702 DIKNMLEGR
-711 LDPEI
+711 LDPEL
-716 KESII
+716 KENIL

-738 AGCLVSEG
+738 AGCLINDG
-746 TVKKGEHARLI
+746 TIKKGEHARLI
-757 RDGVVIYEGKISEL
+757 RDGIVVYEGKISEL
-771 KRFKDDAK
+771 KRFKDDVK
-779 EVQSGQECGLAFDNN
+779 EVQSGQESGLAFDNN
-794 EDIKVKDVIECY
+794 EDIKPKDKIECY

-813 KIK
+813 KI